1 MSILEVPGARL
12 YFETHGSGP
21 LLLMVVGAT
30 GSADSF
36 KMVAQRVCSKRG

>member
-1 MSILEVPGARL
+1 MSILEVPGAQL

-21 LLLMVVGAT
+21 LLLLVPGAT

-36 KMVAQRVCSKRG
+36 KVRSSVGT